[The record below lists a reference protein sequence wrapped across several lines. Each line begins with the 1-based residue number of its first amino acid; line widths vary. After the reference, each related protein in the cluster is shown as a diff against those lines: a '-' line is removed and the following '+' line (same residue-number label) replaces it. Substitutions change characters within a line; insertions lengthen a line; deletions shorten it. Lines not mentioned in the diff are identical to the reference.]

1 MAQQK
6 TTFRASRSTVGA
18 ALIGLG
24 AFILFENVGSAV
36 DGLRMLLGANGSEA
50 LGTLPAVVLAASR
63 VLHLCAAD
71 HQRFLQ
77 ILLQH
82 LLLSSWPLLLVRIGT
97 LLSRWPCRESKRSS
111 RKVYQPVDLDRLPFN
126 VQVEVNH
133 LRLKRRHTNA
143 MHGNSQSK

>member
-6 TTFRASRSTVGA
+6 TTFRASRSIVGA

-24 AFILFENVGSAV
+24 ALVLFENVGSAV

-63 VLHLCAAD
+63 VLHLYAAD

-77 ILLQH
+77 ILVQH
-82 LLLSSWPLLLVRIGT
+82 LLLSFRPLLLVRIGT
-97 LLSRWPCRESKRSS
+97 LLSQWP
-111 RKVYQPVDLDRLPFN
+111 
-126 VQVEVNH
+126 
-133 LRLKRRHTNA
+133 
-143 MHGNSQSK
+143 

>member
-1 MAQQK
+1 MACQK
-6 TTFRASRSTVGA
+6 TIFRVSQTIAGA

-24 AFILFENVGSAV
+24 AFILFENVGSAI

-63 VLHLCAAD
+63 VLHPYAAN

-82 LLLSSWPLLLVRIGT
+82 LLQSSRPLLLVRVGT
-97 LLSRWPCRESKRSS
+97 LLSRWP
-111 RKVYQPVDLDRLPFN
+111 
-126 VQVEVNH
+126 
-133 LRLKRRHTNA
+133 
-143 MHGNSQSK
+143 